1 MSNGPFKKK
10 IYPDNYTNE
19 YNTSEGVLASLLFQK
34 QCTGQG
40 FGLLKGEIQTKKP
53 FKGPRPILPSTGGL
67 PGKSTSI
74 QFFANQCKFSSYLPP
89 PPSYLIP
96 CTLFFF
102 SLIFFLMDGARWD
115 HARQKGPSS
124 LTQFTITIENSNMS
138 KYSTAVEK
146 KREREKKTMF
156 VYRGHFVLDASFCL
170 HFILKQAA

>member
-19 YNTSEGVLASLLFQK
+19 YNTPEGVLASLLFQK

-115 HARQKGPSS
+115 HDKYKPYSLSCSLESVKFWSLKGNVSTTLKS
-124 LTQFTITIENSNMS
+124 TLIRTRAFTMMNT
-138 KYSTAVEK
+138 
-146 KREREKKTMF
+146 ERCF
-156 VYRGHFVLDASFCL
+156 S
-170 HFILKQAA
+170 Q